1 VSIFL
6 KGFPPPARKIRGR
19 VKKIGDLGTMAVAA
33 PGWCIPYWWSQQNGG
48 RLQFVS
54 NSCFAAAVKTSGSD
68 FVEVNKIGRDHLA
81 GGEVHRMFT
90 FASPET
96 AFWGKR

>member
-1 VSIFL
+1 
-6 KGFPPPARKIRGR
+6 
-19 VKKIGDLGTMAVAA
+19 MVAA
-33 PGWCIPYWWSQQNGG
+33 
-48 RLQFVS
+48 S
-54 NSCFAAAVKTSGSD
+54 NLEAADDLSVPPKHPDSD
-68 FVEVNKIGRDHLA
+68 PVEANKIGRDHLA